1 MSAKRIILEYFRLI
15 RFSTVGNEAAVILL
29 GGFIMGQRDIFL
41 LSLLFIIGLLG
52 HIFGYVL
59 NEYIDIEVDKKL
71 SYKIQKPLVSGI
83 IPKKNA
89 LIISIT
95 AFILACIIVF
105 AYFPYFLSIVL
116 LSIAAILT
124 IIYDVYG
131 KKIPFSDFVV
141 AGTLSVFILFG
152 ASTLNT
158 RIPDIVYIASLI
170 FFFDV
175 VFMNFVEG
183 GIKDIDHDSKAG
195 AKTMA
200 TRMGIMIKNNK
211 LIISTRFRIF
221 AYALRIFFFILIIL
235 LGFQSEINLWFS
247 EVNMIYI
254 IVVLLMIV
262 VAISSI
268 KLLRTTIF
276 NKSKLYRL
284 FTIINS
290 SSVALLLVVLY
301 PLLGFWV
308 TIFLLLL
315 PITWFVVF
323 NYIIYKKPLQPLV

>member
-29 GGFIMGQRDIFL
+29 GSFIMGQRDIFL

-71 SYKIQKPLVSGI
+71 SYKIQKPLISGI
-83 IPKKNA
+83 IPNKNA

-95 AFILACIIVF
+95 AFILAYIIVF

-131 KKIPFSDFVV
+131 KKIPFSDFFV
-141 AGTLSVFILFG
+141 AGTLATFLLFG

-200 TRMGIMIKNNK
+200 TRMGVMIKEDK
-211 LIISTRFRIF
+211 LLITTRFKIF